1 MDNINQIKNKLKNI
15 DINNN
20 LGELY
25 SLFAN
30 LFINLDSQQNSIQN
44 YLEFLLVNDDLQI
57 MLSTIFDEASEIST
71 DVYTNIS
78 NSSVMRSLPT
88 EYYEEPWRS
97 RKLITAIFEHQPRT
111 IQLLQEMVKF
121 WQKENAM
128 YM

>member
-1 MDNINQIKNKLKNI
+1 MGNINQIKNKLKNI

-25 SLFAN
+25 SLFAS

-44 YLEFLLVNDDLQI
+44 YFEFLSVNDDLQI
-57 MLSTIFDEASEIST
+57 ILSAIFDEASKIST
-71 DVYTNIS
+71 NVYTNIS
-78 NSSVMRSLPT
+78 NSQVMSGLPT
-88 EYYEEPWRS
+88 EYYEEPWRI

-111 IQLLQEMVKF
+111 IQLLQEMVNF

-128 YM
+128 YL

>member
-1 MDNINQIKNKLKNI
+1 MGNINQIKNKLKNI

-25 SLFAN
+25 SLFAS

-44 YLEFLLVNDDLQI
+44 YFEFLSVNDDLQI
-57 MLSTIFDEASEIST
+57 ILSAIFDEASKIST
-71 DVYTNIS
+71 NVYTNIS
-78 NSSVMRSLPT
+78 NSQVMRGLPT
-88 EYYEEPWRS
+88 EYYEEPWRI

-111 IQLLQEMVKF
+111 IQLLQEMVNF

-128 YM
+128 YL